1 MVGGSAH
8 TVAMGGYFQGG
19 GHSPLSPKLG
29 LGVDQIISFTM
40 VTVDGD
46 IIDVTK
52 TGKNLYL
59 CFTPA
64 ALLPSNDHQ

>member
-46 IIDVTK
+46 IVDVM
-52 TGKNLYL
+52 KNGETLYL
-59 CFTPA
+59 QLA
-64 ALLPSNDHQ
+64 